1 MGGAPRIIR
10 KVVSPVKKIVRPPS
24 SPISERREEVA
35 KKTDAETKVISPR
48 KLKRRS
54 GKIRGRR
61 RAIVGGELQGGD
73 TMTADYSPI
82 RNPKD
87 GSKLGSA

>member
-10 KVVSPVKKIVRPPS
+10 KVISPVKKVVAPS
-24 SPISERREEVA
+24 SPIAERREEVA

-54 GKIRGRR
+54 TKVRRGRR
-61 RAIVGGELQGGD
+61 EIVGGQLTGGD
-73 TMTADYSPI
+73 TLTADYSPI

>member
-24 SPISERREEVA
+24 SPIAERREEVA
-35 KKTDAETKVISPR
+35 KKTEPEAKQISPR

-54 GKIRGRR
+54 TKTRGRR
-61 RAIVGGELQGGD
+61 RAIVGGQLTGGD
-73 TMTADYSPI
+73 TTTADYSPI
-82 RNPKD
+82 RNPRD